1 MFSHVAGVS
10 FFSCLEE
17 KRCYDLSATF
27 KAEGVFTMHL
37 IKDENGNLIQ
47 HGHEHTHQHTHADGV
62 SHTHAHTHDGSEG
75 HDHTHNE
82 GQNCSTDCGGCQGGD
97 CKNETVALLTYML
110 QHNEHH
116 AAELDQMAD
125 NLARWVWMPLRRPL
139 RKAYLIS
146 RKATCALDLA
156 LDSCKRGK

>member
-1 MFSHVAGVS
+1 
-10 FFSCLEE
+10 
-17 KRCYDLSATF
+17 
-27 KAEGVFTMHL
+27 MHL

-62 SHTHAHTHDGSEG
+62 SHTHAHTHDGSES

-110 QHNEHH
+110 QHNGLVGDDVAEEVVGQDHVEAGRVGHH
-116 AAELDQMAD
+116 LPSDMERATLITSVYMTLQ
-125 NLARWVWMPLRRPL
+125 LPRR
-139 RKAYLIS
+139 
-146 RKATCALDLA
+146 TALVSPQDW
-156 LDSCKRGK
+156 

>member
-1 MFSHVAGVS
+1 MRNLIILKGNRISLYPFLHVFSRCRRE

-17 KRCYDLSATF
+17 KQCY
-27 KAEGVFTMHL
+27 
-37 IKDENGNLIQ
+37 
-47 HGHEHTHQHTHADGV
+47 EHTHQHTHADGV
-62 SHTHAHTHDGSEG
+62 SHTHAHTHDGTEG

-97 CKNETVALLTYML
+97 CRNETVALLTYML

-125 NLARWVWMPLRRPL
+125 NLAKMGMDAAAKTIKESVSDFQKGNMRLG
-139 RKAYLIS
+139 
-146 RKATCALDLA
+146 LA
-156 LDSCKRGK
+156 LTLVKEEMK

>member
-1 MFSHVAGVS
+1 
-10 FFSCLEE
+10 
-17 KRCYDLSATF
+17 
-27 KAEGVFTMHL
+27 MHL

-97 CKNETVALLTYML
+97 CKNETVALLTYMCFSTMSTM
-110 QHNEHH
+110 Q
-116 AAELDQMAD
+116 Q
-125 NLARWVWMPLRRPL
+125 NLTRWRIILPRWVWMPLRRPL
-139 RKAYLIS
+139 RKVYPIS
-146 RKATCALDLA
+146 RKATCALA
-156 LDSCKRGK
+156 LP